1 MEIARRADEWF
12 AGEAHLEESVTDW
25 VTRGM
30 DWAEAGLKAIT
41 DPRWL
46 MSHPGWASCWVSYWS
61 LSDSRLKTPGV
72 SPGLKASPAGGWAGA
87 AGRVF

>member
-1 MEIARRADEWF
+1 M
-12 AGEAHLEESVTDW
+12 DW

-46 MSHPGWASCWVSYWS
+46 MSHPGWAS
-61 LSDSRLKTPGV
+61 LL
-72 SPGLKASPAGGWAGA
+72 GLVLVFFVGWFCLFRGKK
-87 AGRVF
+87 GL